1 MIEMPL
7 DIPAGALQSAQAF
20 LDTHQGAA
28 DTEIVEGIIRAAMP
42 SLIGVTLMCYAM
54 SAKCSA
60 DKARAMEL
68 AGSFLNEVE
77 VIPWPS

>member
-7 DIPAGALQSAQAF
+7 DIPATALELAQAF
-20 LDTHQGAA
+20 LDAHRGAA
-28 DTEIVEGIIRAAMP
+28 DSEIVEGIIRAAMP

-54 SAKCSA
+54 SAKCRA

-68 AGSFLNEVE
+68 AGSFLNDVE
-77 VIPWPS
+77 VVP

>member
-7 DIPAGALQSAQAF
+7 DIPATALQSAQAF
-20 LDTHQGAA
+20 LDAHRGAA
-28 DTEIVEGIIRAAMP
+28 DTEMVEGIIRAAMP
-42 SLIGVTLMCYAM
+42 SLIGITLMCYAM
-54 SAKCSA
+54 SAKCQS
-60 DKARAMEL
+60 DKSHAIEL